1 MKEDGHYNVKEKT
14 YFADYLL
21 LCATLCYACGR
32 KDENQNDVFVDENSG
47 NKIVGEKDVD
57 EIPEINP
64 RTTYAGESESQE
76 DMELDENDANWDDDS
91 DLNRKNK

>member
-1 MKEDGHYNVKEKT
+1 MLKKKPILLIT
-14 YFADYLL
+14 LL

-57 EIPEINP
+57 EIPGINP
-64 RTTYAGESESQE
+64 QTTYAGESESQE
-76 DMELDENDANWDDDS
+76 DMELDENDANWG
-91 DLNRKNK
+91 